1 MSERVGYARVSTA
14 DQDVALQVR
23 ALEQAGCSRVFV
35 ETASGAVRERPELE
49 QALAYLRPGDVLV
62 VWKLDRL
69 GRSLRHLLEVVDG
82 LAQRGVDFR
91 SLTEG
96 LDTTT
101 PAGRLLF
108 HVVGAIA
115 EFERDL
121 IRERTHAGI
130 RSARANG
137 RRGGRPS
144 TVGARQLRTARQL
157 LDGGATVTEAAASV
171 GVSRPALYRAL
182 SKAQA
187 ASGAP
192 TAAASRPSA

>member
-1 MSERVGYARVSTA
+1 MSELVGYARVSTA
-14 DQDVALQVR
+14 DQDPELQR
-23 ALEQAGCSRVFV
+23 QALEAAGCSRVFV
-35 ETASGAVRERPELE
+35 ETASGAVRDRPVLE
-49 QALAYLRPGDVLV
+49 EALRYLRPGDVLV

-69 GRSLRHLLEVVDG
+69 GRSLRHLLEVVHG
-82 LAQRGVDFR
+82 LAQRDVGFR

-108 HVVGAIA
+108 HVVGALA

-130 RSARANG
+130 RAAAANG

-182 SKAQA
+182 SKAQPS
-187 ASGAP
+187 SGAP
-192 TAAASRPSA
+192 TAAASSPSA